1 MKESIF
7 VASLSLNVYL
17 GRNTWK
23 QEKKT
28 KKKKEKVDEKQKKEH
43 RIYKKTSMVSG

>member
-1 MKESIF
+1 M
-7 VASLSLNVYL
+7 ASLSLDVYL
-17 GRNTWK
+17 GRNTLK

-28 KKKKEKVDEKQKKEH
+28 KKKKEKVDKKQKNVH